1 MIILFVENYGSLLLN
16 SDRIGDRFVISYQT
30 DQAKSIEIKTCAN
43 TIHTSRTHF
52 HEEVSIGLIEKGSCR
67 TEINHRSFTLSAQT
81 LLVIP
86 SGTVHRCQPLD
97 VKNWRFTMLYMRD
110 SWFSKF
116 FDDRICSGRIYP
128 NLKLNTFN
136 HLMNTFKQLE
146 DHLNSVN
153 ESNALIELMDVMDFH
168 EHSSMKQGPETSTSE
183 KITEIRLYLSKNY
196 LSRVTL
202 ENLSEL
208 AGINK
213 YQLIRQFYSYTGL
226 TPQKYLINLRINAAK
241 KMLLN
246 HEPITEVATASGF
259 YDQSHFDKY
268 FKAYTGVSPMHYC
281 SN

>member
-1 MIILFVENYGSLLLN
+1 
-16 SDRIGDRFVISYQT
+16 VISYQT

-43 TIHTSRTHF
+43 AIHTSRTHF
-52 HEEVSIGLIEKGSCR
+52 HNEVSIGLIEKGSCR

-86 SGTVHRCQPLD
+86 SETVHRCKPID
-97 VKNWRFTMLYMRD
+97 VKNWRFKMIYIPD

-116 FDDRICSGRIYP
+116 SDDRICSGRIYP
-128 NLKLNTFN
+128 NLNLNTFN
-136 HLMNTFKQLE
+136 HLMNTFKHLE
-146 DHLNSVN
+146 EHLINSEN
-153 ESNALIELMDVMDFH
+153 ESNALIDLMNVMDFH
-168 EHSSMKQGPETSTSE
+168 EHSSIKQDPERATSE
-183 KITEIRLYLSKNY
+183 KITEIRQYLSKNF
-196 LSRVTL
+196 LSRITL

-213 YQLIRQFYSYTGL
+213 YQLIRQFYLYTGL

-241 KMLLN
+241 KKLQN
-246 HEPITEVATASGF
+246 HESIIEVATTSGF

-268 FKAYTGVSPMHYC
+268 FKAYTGVSPMRYC